1 MTEPTQP
8 TGNSNFRLT
17 QALYNTILTNLK
29 VILGLFLVALVG
41 WLFLYLMPLTQ
52 ANSTYNANSHE
63 TALNLVVAN
72 FVDVKKGGNLLE
84 TGQSNDTGSGQTSC
98 DFLDPKNQTANQTK
112 ITAINTA
119 LTGLFNKH
127 LLANQYQLDDK
138 GLWQSACQQ
147 GETAKVSED
156 DMAFALKTLAN
167 PDKLMQL
174 NWAERQKK
182 PLQANAKGQV
192 GVATLPE
199 NWLTQT
205 NPWYGLPGC
214 VYIKTPENKDN
225 PTGYS
230 YVEGGSSSKQ
240 QANAE
245 MAQLCNHPKLVPEPA
260 KAEMFQQPTNAQ
272 NSTLA
277 NAKNQATN
285 ALNKLTQNQ
294 TPNPAVTIK
303 STQANHTAL
312 PANLGL
318 MYSELSNIHS
328 SHFDKQLLNAYEQYQ
343 AKKDQR
349 NFWQKLT
356 APPLNAISLDGA
368 NVKIG
373 YNMALTFDPTVQNTA
388 QQVADCV
395 TKKADSDT
403 SATNNSAT
411 NSAVCD
417 GMMANLQG
425 VTSQMYENA
434 LVRSIGIAV
443 IDVKSQGILALASSE
458 SPCYAKD
465 NGANDNLSNQNQAT
479 GCPTLWK
486 KDWSGQN
493 LLNHALFQTVHPGS
507 TVKTVQALALVR
519 ANPAFKNPETNDYRY
534 LKQVLASSSTERVA
548 NFLFCHKTTSDMTL
562 SRNAQGVCAGIPAYQ
577 KSAIDMGWSANCD
590 PNKNGGSP
598 FCGSKDLLFGLPYNS
613 DPMLQSRYFSGVLL
627 TDTKQ
632 NLQNLNFTAK
642 QVASCVEGNNGRMEG
657 SCAKGG
663 DTLNEVMNETY
674 GAGNAKTSVVGVADS
689 FMSLLLADNG
699 QKQRRGAHI
708 VQDLWGVNQIPLR
721 PKAWRGDNTSAN
733 PTASATTANTNNSNL
748 ASLPLNISQSDARAT
763 LSLLSGTL
771 LSGTGLGG
779 GNGTAFTACTQ
790 AIGDCSWTNGVI
802 VGKTGTPGFNFPSA
816 NGDYTPD
823 VTTSMVQAN
832 CFNPEKP
839 SFLCQNRPYKWFVY
853 GIKDKNGKWDK
864 AVAVLVERNWTKSG
878 LVDDPHDGINR
889 AVQAGMILAKNLYNG
904 K

>member
-1 MTEPTQP
+1 MTEPTHTSQ
-8 TGNSNFRLT
+8 NRNFRLT

-29 VILGLFLVALVG
+29 VILGLFIVALVG
-41 WLFLYLMPLTQ
+41 WLFLYLMPLTE

-63 TALNLVVAN
+63 TALNLVVTN
-72 FVDVKKGGNLLE
+72 FVDVKKGKDMQINEAE
-84 TGQSNDTGSGQTSC
+84 TATSSAQASC
-98 DFLDPKNQTANQTK
+98 DFLDPKTQTANQPK

-119 LTGLFNKH
+119 LTELFNKH
-127 LLANQYQLDDK
+127 LLANKYQLDDK

-147 GETAKVSED
+147 GETAKVNDD
-156 DMAFALKTLAN
+156 DMAFALKTLASPN
-167 PDKLMQL
+167 KLMQL
-174 NWAERQKK
+174 NWAERQKRPIQTRQNK
-182 PLQANAKGQV
+182 PV

-214 VYIKTPENKDN
+214 VYISTPITKDN

-230 YVEGGSSSKQ
+230 YVEGGDKISP
-240 QANAE
+240 E
-245 MAQLCNHPKLVPEPA
+245 MAQLCNHPKLVPQPVKTA
-260 KAEMFQQPTNAQ
+260 MFQQPTTAKGQ
-272 NSTLA
+272 NSALSEV
-277 NAKNQATN
+277 KNQATQ
-285 ALNKLTQNQ
+285 ALNQLNP
-294 TPNPAVTIK
+294 TPNPAIRIK
-303 STQANHTAL
+303 STQDNHTAL

-343 AKKDQR
+343 QKKDPR

-373 YNMALTFDPTVQNTA
+373 YNMALTFDPNVQNTA
-388 QQVADCV
+388 QHVADCV
-395 TKKADSDT
+395 TNKATGDT
-403 SATNNSAT
+403 QTDCHA
-411 NSAVCD
+411 
-417 GMMANLQG
+417 MLANLQG
-425 VTSQMYENA
+425 VTGQMYENA

-443 IDVKSQGILALASSE
+443 IDVKTQGILALASSE

-465 NGANDNLSNQNQAT
+465 NGATDDTSVPYAPLQVT
-479 GCPTLWK
+479 GCPLLWK

-493 LLNHALFQTVHPGS
+493 LLNHAMFQTVYPGS

-548 NFLFCHKTTSDMTL
+548 NFLFCQKTTSDMTL

-577 KSAIDMGWSANCD
+577 KSAQDMGWSANCD
-590 PNKNGGSP
+590 KPSP

-632 NLQNLNFTAK
+632 NLKNLNFTAK
-642 QVASCVEGNNGRMEG
+642 QVNDCVVASNGRMSG

-663 DTLNEVMNETY
+663 DTLNEAMNEVF

-699 QKQRRGAHI
+699 QKQRRGSHI

-721 PKAWRGDNTSAN
+721 PKAWRGDTNADTNA
-733 PTASATTANTNNSNL
+733 TASTTATTNTANTSNNL
-748 ASLPLNISQSDARAT
+748 ATLPLNISQSDAHAT
-763 LSLLSGTL
+763 LNLLSGTL

-779 GNGTAFTACTQ
+779 GNGTAFSACTQ

-802 VGKTGTPGFNFPSA
+802 VGKTGTPGFNFPTGQ
-816 NGDYTPD
+816 NGNRYYTPD

-832 CFNPEKP
+832 CYNPEKP

-889 AVQAGMILAKNLYNG
+889 AVQAGMLLAKQIY
-904 K
+904 KS